1 MEVMRGDML
10 SILLLRLLLV
20 LLIIEGCAQLP
31 PLPPPTSTPSMS
43 DTAFQPYNK
52 AAYVIGPEDVINVT
66 VYGHTDL
73 STQVAIAADG
83 AFSYPLLDR
92 VKAGGLTTQQLE
104 AQLTK
109 ALSEFIVNPQVSVT
123 VIQFLSQQVYV
134 VGEVRAPGPQ
144 SLQHASTLLEIL
156 VKAGGPTAEA
166 GWEVVLV
173 RASDTQ
179 GRPPS
184 TTADTRDSDTTIRVD
199 LAQLMSGELPRPIQ
213 VVSGD
218 TIYIPRAAFYY
229 VSGEVNRP
237 GRYRLERD
245 TTIAKAL
252 TVAGG
257 LTRFAAKSKLTV
269 QRVSEGERKEF
280 HVGPNDILQSE
291 DILVVPQSVF

>member
-1 MEVMRGDML
+1 MRGDMV
-10 SILLLRLLLV
+10 SIFLLRF
-20 LLIIEGCAQLP
+20 LLILFVLEGCAQLP
-31 PLPPPTSTPSMS
+31 PLPPPASTPSITDS
-43 DTAFQPYNK
+43 AFQPYK
-52 AAYVIGPEDVINVT
+52 AAYVIGPEDIINVT
-66 VYGHTDL
+66 VYGHADL
-73 STQVAIAADG
+73 STQVAIASDG

-92 VKAGGLTTQQLE
+92 VKAAGLTTTQLE

-109 ALSEFIVNPQVSVT
+109 ALSKFIVNPQVSITVT
-123 VIQFLSQQVYV
+123 QYLSQQVNV

-144 SLQHASTLLEIL
+144 SLKHASTLLEIL
-156 VKAGGPTAEA
+156 VKAGGPTAES

-173 RASDTQ
+173 RASDTHVS
-179 GRPPS
+179 PLS
-184 TTADTRDSDTTIRVD
+184 TTDGTRNSNTTIRVD
-199 LAQLMSGELPRPIQ
+199 LAQLMSGELLRPIQ
-213 VVSGD
+213 VFSGD

-257 LTRFAAKSKLTV
+257 LTRFATKSKLRV
-269 QRVSEGERKEF
+269 QRMIEGVRKEF

-291 DILVVPQSVF
+291 DILVIPQSVF